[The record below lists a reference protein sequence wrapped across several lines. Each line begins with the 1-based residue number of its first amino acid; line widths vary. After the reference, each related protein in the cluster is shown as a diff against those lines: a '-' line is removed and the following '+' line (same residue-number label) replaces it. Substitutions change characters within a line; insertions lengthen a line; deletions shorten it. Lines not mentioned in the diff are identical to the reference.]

1 MGAITVTGLGKA
13 YKQYPTRWARLAE
26 WLLPWRGPRHRA
38 HWILQDIDFHIAAGE
53 AVALIGINGA
63 GKSTLLKLIT
73 GTTLPTVG
81 SVATHGRVAALL
93 ELGLG
98 FHPDFTG
105 RQNVLMAGQL
115 MGLDADRITALMPEI
130 EAFAGIGDYIDQPVR
145 VYSSGMQ
152 MRLAFSVATCER
164 PDILIVDEALAVGD
178 VFFQQKCFDRIRGF
192 TAAGTTLLFVSHSM
206 GTVMDICD
214 RALYIRQGRLAFDGA
229 PRTAADRYQAEL
241 LGHAPADAVADTTA
255 AISADPQVNLPAA
268 ARFDHAAGAAPVNA
282 QPASA
287 ADDLQRVAGAPVLA
301 GSAGSIVTTT
311 TDCLGAAFVDAGGA
325 PLATIISDQQVRLRI
340 DYRVHRAL
348 DDPHIGF
355 KIRNRHGVVLFET
368 NSYCMGQFP
377 GPVDAGQVLSASF
390 SFGMT
395 LAPEQYTLT
404 VGFSNGGY
412 DEGSFHEVLNYLH
425 EVSAFTVLPNTAAIR
440 WAGMTNLAPRFD
452 CERVS

>member
-1 MGAITVTGLGKA
+1 MGALPGTIAVQGLGKA

-26 WLLPWRGPRHRA
+26 WLLPWRGPRHRP
-38 HWILQDIDFHIAAGE
+38 HWILQDIDFRIGAGE

-73 GTTLPTVG
+73 GTTVASTG
-81 SVATHGRVAALL
+81 SVATAGRVAALL
-93 ELGLG
+93 ELGMG

-105 RQNVLMAGQL
+105 RQNVFMAGQL
-115 MGLDADRITALMPEI
+115 MGLDADRIGALMPEI
-130 EAFAGIGDYIDQPVR
+130 EAFAGIGDYLDQPVR

-178 VFFQQKCFDRIRGF
+178 VFFQQKCFDRIRSF
-192 TAAGTTLLFVSHSM
+192 TASGTTLLFVSHSM
-206 GTVMDICD
+206 GTVMGICD

-241 LGHAPADAVADTTA
+241 LGHSPDAGAD
-255 AISADPQVNLPAA
+255 
-268 ARFDHAAGAAPVNA
+268 AGAAANA
-282 QPASA
+282 AADTAAHAAAPAPAPASTARRQQALA
-287 ADDLQRVAGAPVLA
+287 APALTGSEGSIAGADTA
-301 GSAGSIVTTT
+301 CI
-311 TDCLGAAFVDAGGA
+311 GAAFVDADGA
-325 PLATIISDQQVRLRI
+325 PLTSIVSDQQVTLRI
-340 DYRVHRAL
+340 DYRTERDL

-368 NSYCMGQFP
+368 NSYCMDQCL

-390 SFGMT
+390 SFAMV
-395 LAPEQYTLT
+395 LAPDEYTLT

-412 DEGSFHEVLNYLH
+412 DAGSFREVLNYLH
-425 EVSAFTVLPNTAAIR
+425 EVSAFVVLPNPAAIR
-440 WAGMTNLAPRFD
+440 WAGMSNLAPRFA
-452 CERVS
+452 CARL

>member
-1 MGAITVTGLGKA
+1 MGSITVSGLGKA
-13 YKQYPTRWARLAE
+13 YKQYPTRWARLGE
-26 WLLPWRGPRHRA
+26 WLLPWRGPRHRS
-38 HWILQDIDFHIAAGE
+38 HWILQDIGFHIAAGE
-53 AVALIGINGA
+53 AVALIGVNGA

-81 SVATHGRVAALL
+81 SVTTQGRVAALL

-115 MGLDADRITALMPEI
+115 MGLEAERIAALMPEI
-130 EAFAGIGDYIDQPVR
+130 EAFAGIGEYIDQSVR

-241 LGHAPADAVADTTA
+241 LGHALLDTPAD
-255 AISADPQVNLPAA
+255 
-268 ARFDHAAGAAPVNA
+268 ARFDHSAGAATVSNQSA
-282 QPASA
+282 LPA
-287 ADDLQRVAGAPVLA
+287 DHLQRVAGAPVLA
-301 GSAGSIVTTT
+301 GSTGSIVTTT
-311 TDCLGAAFVDAGGA
+311 ADCVGAAFVDAAGA
-325 PLATIISDQQVRLRI
+325 QLATIISDQQVMLRI

-368 NSYCMGQFP
+368 NSYCMNQFP
-377 GPVDAGQVLSASF
+377 GPVAAGEVLSASF
-390 SFGMT
+390 SFAMT
-395 LAPEQYTLT
+395 LAPQEYTLT

-452 CERVS
+452 CDRLSCNPESVSS